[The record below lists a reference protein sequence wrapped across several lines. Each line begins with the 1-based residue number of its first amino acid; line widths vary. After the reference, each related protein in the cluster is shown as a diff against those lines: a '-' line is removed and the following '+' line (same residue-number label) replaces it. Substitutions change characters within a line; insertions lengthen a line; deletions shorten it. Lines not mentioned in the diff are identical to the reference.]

1 MCSHA
6 RFARLYFYVV
16 TIVSSIWLPYYVVI
30 SRVSTAF
37 SVGFFI
43 LFTMTTNHYVAQIM
57 LQTGAT
63 EREVITDMMPPL
75 RPMTFPCVIY
85 GRTFD
90 THDEYIDAMYEY
102 LGSL

>member
-1 MCSHA
+1 MWITYTSFSYLTTLLSAVYRRLSWWCS
-6 RFARLYFYVV
+6 LY
-16 TIVSSIWLPYYVVI
+16 S
-30 SRVSTAF
+30 
-37 SVGFFI
+37 
-43 LFTMTTNHYVAQIM
+43 LFMTTNPYIAQVM

-63 EREVITDMMPPL
+63 EREVVTDMMPPL

-90 THDEYIDAMYEY
+90 THDEYIDAMYDY